1 MAAAALKKEVG
12 SPRSENQ
19 EGAEKNRT
27 RAPRQ
32 DPIKNTDLNVVF
44 MTEYGGK
51 WERTNKLD
59 DLGDP
64 SGGVRGN
71 QFR

>member
-19 EGAEKNRT
+19 EGAGKNRT
-27 RAPRQ
+27 RAQ

-51 WERTNKLD
+51 
-59 DLGDP
+59 
-64 SGGVRGN
+64 
-71 QFR
+71 